1 MILQFYLVRN
11 FMNYFLI
18 ELMFKR
24 QIMVILACSIACCLI
39 LDRLLSV
46 FDRERDPLKEEEL
59 LKSNRLCLLSCH
71 TVSNKFKLYL
81 TFLKK
86 TGYTFII

>member
-1 MILQFYLVRN
+1 MILQFYLVCN

-24 QIMVILACSIACCLI
+24 QILVILACSIPCCLI
-39 LDRLLSV
+39 KRLLSV
-46 FDRERDPLKEEEL
+46 FDRERDPFKEEEL